1 MFFNRKTVGEL
12 RRKQGLTAKEL
23 ADRVRCKES
32 LINSIEGRK
41 LIQVPRPLRDR
52 LEPILRGDDLD
63 KIPW

>member
-12 RRKQGLTAKEL
+12 RRKRGLTAKEL

-32 LINSIEGRK
+32 LINSIESRK
-41 LIQVPRPLRDR
+41 LIHVPRPLRDR
-52 LEPILRGDDLD
+52 LEPILRGDDMD